1 MNNIIIFK
9 RHNWR
14 KEDIMK
20 TQELLHDLEEKNK
33 TGHEYSLTEI
43 RNISNLIL
51 SMMSNNYSGRCATP
65 IVKIAKLFD
74 FKTYKESLNESGDI
88 NINGETKIKYGHDKV
103 ILVNRKEELFHQ
115 RFVVAHE
122 LAHYLFDFLGN
133 IDYENKDILFA
144 ERYIKD
150 QPKTS
155 REQRANTFAAE
166 IMMPKELFIQQYN
179 VARREENN
187 HMFIVMY
194 LSRYFE
200 TSVESIEKRIKEV
213 SR

>member
-1 MNNIIIFK
+1 MNNIIKIK
-9 RHNWR
+9 NYSWR
-14 KEDIMK
+14 KGDIMEPK
-20 TQELLHDLEEKNK
+20 ELLHNLEEKNR
-33 TGHEYSLTEI
+33 TGHEYSLTDIREI
-43 RNISNLIL
+43 TNNIL

-88 NINGETKIKYGHDKV
+88 NINGETKKKYGHDKV
-103 ILVNRKEELFHQ
+103 ILVNKSDELFHQ

-133 IDYENKDILFA
+133 VTYEDKNILFA
-144 ERYIKD
+144 DTYEKD
-150 QPKTS
+150 KHETPQ
-155 REQRANTFAAE
+155 EQRANTFAAE
-166 IMMPKELFIQQYN
+166 IMMPKGLFIQQYN

-200 TSVESIEKRIKEV
+200 TSVESIEKRIVEV
-213 SR
+213 SK